1 MRPVRFHSRPAV
13 RRPSPPERHAA
24 CVALIKPAGYENDP
38 WGGHISGG
46 KTSDA
51 IDQERLAS
59 KEALFS
65 SILIVQTVP
74 G

>member
-1 MRPVRFHSRPAV
+1 MRPVRFHSRLLCV
-13 RRPSPPERHAA
+13 GPSPPERHAA

-38 WGGHISGG
+38 WGGYISRG
-46 KTSDA
+46 KTNDA
-51 IDQERLAS
+51 IDQKRLAS
-59 KEALFS
+59 QEALFS